1 MKYQIQVNNGNA
13 NLGVTAKT
21 ITANE
26 VTTTISTKFL
36 AEEVH
41 HDNPLIPVQV
51 IESVLSNFGKTAA
64 RLMAEGIRIQL
75 LDGQDVLIS
84 IYPDIHL
91 QGGNINLSR
100 AREILGNPQLT
111 EAEMVEQAAELVSR
125 VGVTYRAR
133 CEAEQKFTAL
143 LRKQDVGVQKVDGIK
158 EVAFVPA
165 SSNGS
170 SSSEG
175 GNGSSEGSGNGSG
188 DNGGDN
194 TGNMEG

>member
-143 LRKQDVGVQKVDGIK
+143 LKKQDVGVQKVDGIK

-175 GNGSSEGSGNGSG
+175 GNGSSEGSGSGSG
-188 DNGGDN
+188 DNGN
-194 TGNMEG
+194 SGNMEG